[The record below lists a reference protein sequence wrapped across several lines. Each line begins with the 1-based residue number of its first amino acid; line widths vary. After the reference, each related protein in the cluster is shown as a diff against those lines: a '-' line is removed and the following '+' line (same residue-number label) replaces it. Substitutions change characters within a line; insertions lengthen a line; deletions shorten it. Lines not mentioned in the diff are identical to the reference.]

1 MGRKV
6 TDSDLAALRATAAKL
21 AAAET
26 GHTPPREELARASRT
41 VCALLAKR
49 HPGREVELRIP
60 PFAAVQL
67 GSGDRGAHTRGTP
80 PNVIETDAVT
90 LVGLASGALTWADAV
105 AARSVRASGVR
116 SELARAFPLPELAA
130 SG

>member
-6 TDSDLAALRATAAKL
+6 TDSDLAALRATATLL
-21 AAAET
+21 ATAAP
-26 GHTPPREELARASRT
+26 GPPPRRDELARASRT
-41 VCALLAKR
+41 VCALLAQR

-90 LVGLASGALTWADAV
+90 LVRLASGTLTWADAV
-105 AARSVRASGVR
+105 AGRSVRASGVR
-116 SELARAFPLPELAA
+116 SELATAFPLPELAA
-130 SG
+130 TG